1 MAATW
6 SEEQKRSDRSLT
18 VSTKKKRQIYEYIF
32 LKSLGNDGE
41 AAAMEVRTPVLGPYG
56 RNRDQRTCVYQRS
69 AFDEISHDRASTYD

>member
-18 VSTKKKRQIYEYIF
+18 VSTKKNVRSMNTF
-32 LKSLGNDGE
+32 LRSLGNDGE